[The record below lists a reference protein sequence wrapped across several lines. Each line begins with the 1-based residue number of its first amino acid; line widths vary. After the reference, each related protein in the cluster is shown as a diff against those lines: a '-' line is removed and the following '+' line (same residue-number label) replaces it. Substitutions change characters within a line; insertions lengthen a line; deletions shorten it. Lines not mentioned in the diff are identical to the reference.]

1 MTLGR
6 RRRLK
11 FLLPTCLPR
20 GGSPACPVGA
30 LLLCRVRAAHDVSDG
45 GLAVAIAE
53 MCLASGLGAS
63 VSISRDSY
71 PDSIFSPLATTYV
84 LEMPET
90 AASESGQE
98 VIGRVEKEPRLC
110 IAGGDV
116 ERIDVAV
123 ADLARAW
130 RSPLAHGGGR

>member
-1 MTLGR
+1 VLAS
-6 RRRLK
+6 
-11 FLLPTCLPR
+11 LPADRVPLAKAR
-20 GGSPACPVGA
+20 A
-30 LLLCRVRAAHDVSDG
+30 LHQLVYELIAAGRVRAAHDVSDG

-53 MCLASGLGAS
+53 MCIASGLGAS